1 MLNAPEYIKTLVK
14 IMFPE
19 GFVKEKKHFPHLRLF
34 CNHYSQLKPLLSD
47 LPVSLKLIKLFSV
60 ICDIS
65 LKVAVH
71 YSAMLSWQP
80 IF

>member
-1 MLNAPEYIKTLVK
+1 MLNALEYIKTSVK

-47 LPVSLKLIKLFSV
+47 LPVKLKLIKLFSV
-60 ICDIS
+60 
-65 LKVAVH
+65 LFV
-71 YSAMLSWQP
+71 
-80 IF
+80 IFL